1 VISYLTAAHISW
13 ADLLCVGKFRS
24 HMLYSLVE
32 ARSGGGAAIQV
43 STSWR
48 RCKTSS
54 CNACNVKQN
63 ANSQVFGNEDQC
75 SDTCKTCTRS
85 WM

>member
-32 ARSGGGAAIQV
+32 VLQRFHTFMLLFSSEHTAAGRSVKKWWG
-43 STSWR
+43 
-48 RCKTSS
+48 SS
-54 CNACNVKQN
+54 NSSVNVMTALQN
-63 ANSQVFGNEDQC
+63 FKLQC
-75 SDTCKTCTRS
+75 LQR
-85 WM
+85 